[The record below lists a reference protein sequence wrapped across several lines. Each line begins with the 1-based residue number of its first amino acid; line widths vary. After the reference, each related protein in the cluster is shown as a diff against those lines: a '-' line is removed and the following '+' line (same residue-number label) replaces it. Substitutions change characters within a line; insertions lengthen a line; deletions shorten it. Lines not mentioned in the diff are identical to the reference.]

1 LTPDFLPNEEDEDG
15 IKRGEKNKKKQKK
28 ELEYEHSP

>member
-1 LTPDFLPNEEDEDG
+1 LPNEEDEDG
-15 IKRGEKNKKKQKK
+15 IKRGGKKQKKQKK